1 MNYPDLFD
9 VVVIGCGHAGAEA
22 ALASA
27 RMGAKTLLIT
37 HNMDTIGQLSCNPSI
52 GGIGKGHLVKEV
64 DAMGGA
70 MGAVTDAA
78 GIQFRILN
86 RSKGPAVRATRAQI
100 DRNLY
105 RVAMRSRIEHQP
117 NLFVFQMAADDL
129 IVENNR
135 VCGVVSK
142 TGCRFSAKSVV
153 ICSGTFLNG
162 LVHIGLDHFS
172 AGRAGD
178 PPSIKLAE
186 RLIDLGL
193 PKGRLKTGTP
203 ARIDGRSI
211 DFSKCKE
218 QPGDLNPVPAFS
230 LMEPGIEHPRQ
241 VPCWITHTNERM
253 HDIIR
258 ANLDRSPM
266 YSGIIEGIGPRY
278 CPSIE
283 DKVQRFKDKDS
294 HQVFLEPEG
303 LSTNE
308 FYPNG
313 ISTSLPFDVQLAMI
327 HCIPGLENAYLLRPG
342 YAIEYD
348 FYDPRE
354 LKRTFECKRIENLYF
369 AGQINGTTGYEE
381 AAAQG
386 LLAGINAAARA
397 LGKEEW
403 TPRRDEAYLGVMID
417 DLTTR
422 GVTEP
427 YRMFTSRAEYRLSLR
442 EDNADARLAET
453 AHRLGVLGNEKY
465 DRYMRK
471 KEAVEKELSRLKA
484 TWVNPKVIEA
494 AEAGRV
500 LGTGIEREYN
510 LAALLSRPNVSYYT
524 LMSLKKNSGELVSE
538 EPLTD
543 EAQIEQIEIA
553 LKYKGYIERQKEEV
567 QKTLAH
573 EEMVLPSDLD
583 YDKVIGLSFEVR
595 QKLKAVRPET
605 LGQASR
611 ISGVTPAAVSLLL
624 VYLKRLKWGN

>member
-105 RVAMRSRIEHQP
+105 RVAMRSRIENQS

-142 TGCRFSAKSVV
+142 TGCRFSAKS
-153 ICSGTFLNG
+153 CSGTFLNG

-218 QPGDLNPVPAFS
+218 QPGDLNPVPSFS

-453 AHRLGVLGNEKY
+453 AHRFGVLGNEKY

-494 AEAGRV
+494 AEAERV

>member
-1 MNYPDLFD
+1 
-9 VVVIGCGHAGAEA
+9 
-22 ALASA
+22 
-27 RMGAKTLLIT
+27 
-37 HNMDTIGQLSCNPSI
+37 
-52 GGIGKGHLVKEV
+52 
-64 DAMGGA
+64 
-70 MGAVTDAA
+70 
-78 GIQFRILN
+78 
-86 RSKGPAVRATRAQI
+86 
-100 DRNLY
+100 
-105 RVAMRSRIEHQP
+105 
-117 NLFVFQMAADDL
+117 
-129 IVENNR
+129 
-135 VCGVVSK
+135 
-142 TGCRFSAKSVV
+142 
-153 ICSGTFLNG
+153 
-162 LVHIGLDHFS
+162 
-172 AGRAGD
+172 
-178 PPSIKLAE
+178 
-186 RLIDLGL
+186 
-193 PKGRLKTGTP
+193 
-203 ARIDGRSI
+203 
-211 DFSKCKE
+211 
-218 QPGDLNPVPAFS
+218 
-230 LMEPGIEHPRQ
+230 
-241 VPCWITHTNERM
+241 
-253 HDIIR
+253 
-258 ANLDRSPM
+258 
-266 YSGIIEGIGPRY
+266 
-278 CPSIE
+278 
-283 DKVQRFKDKDS
+283 
-294 HQVFLEPEG
+294 
-303 LSTNE
+303 
-308 FYPNG
+308 
-313 ISTSLPFDVQLAMI
+313 MI

-397 LGKEEW
+397 LEKEEW

-453 AHRLGVLGNEKY
+453 AHRLGVLSDEKF

-471 KEAVEKELSRLKA
+471 KEAVETELSRLKT

-494 AEAGRV
+494 AEAERV

-510 LAALLSRPNVSYYT
+510 LAALLSRPNVSYGT
-524 LMSLKKNSGELVSE
+524 LISLKKQSGEMVSE
-538 EPLTD
+538 TPLTD
-543 EAQIEQIEIA
+543 ESQIEQIEIA

-567 QKTLAH
+567 KKTLAH
-573 EEMVLPSDLD
+573 EETVLPSDLD

>member
-105 RVAMRSRIEHQP
+105 RVAMRSRIENQP

-218 QPGDLNPVPAFS
+218 QPGDLNPVPSFS

-241 VPCWITHTNERM
+241 VSCWITHTNERM

-453 AHRLGVLGNEKY
+453 AHRLGVLVNEKY

-494 AEAGRV
+494 AEAERV

>member
-1 MNYPDLFD
+1 
-9 VVVIGCGHAGAEA
+9 
-22 ALASA
+22 
-27 RMGAKTLLIT
+27 
-37 HNMDTIGQLSCNPSI
+37 
-52 GGIGKGHLVKEV
+52 
-64 DAMGGA
+64 MGGA
-70 MGAVTDAA
+70 MGVVTDAA

-105 RVAMRSRIEHQP
+105 RVAMRSRIENQP

-142 TGCRFSAKSVV
+142 TGYRFSAKSVV

-218 QPGDLNPVPAFS
+218 QPGDLNPVPFFS

-241 VPCWITHTNERM
+241 VPCWITHTNEKM

-258 ANLDRSPM
+258 RNLDRSPM

-313 ISTSLPFDVQLAMI
+313 ISTSLPFDVQLEMI

-397 LGKEEW
+397 LEKEEW

-453 AHRLGVLGNEKY
+453 AHRLGVLSDEKF

-471 KEAVEKELSRLKA
+471 KEAVETELSRLKT

-494 AEAGRV
+494 AEAQRV

-510 LAALLSRPNVSYYT
+510 LAALLSRPNVSYGT
-524 LMSLKKNSGELVSE
+524 LMSLKKQSGEMVSE
-538 EPLTD
+538 TPLTD
-543 EAQIEQIEIA
+543 ESQIEQIEIA

-573 EEMVLPSDLD
+573 EEMVMPSDLD

>member
-1 MNYPDLFD
+1 
-9 VVVIGCGHAGAEA
+9 
-22 ALASA
+22 
-27 RMGAKTLLIT
+27 
-37 HNMDTIGQLSCNPSI
+37 
-52 GGIGKGHLVKEV
+52 
-64 DAMGGA
+64 
-70 MGAVTDAA
+70 
-78 GIQFRILN
+78 
-86 RSKGPAVRATRAQI
+86 
-100 DRNLY
+100 
-105 RVAMRSRIEHQP
+105 
-117 NLFVFQMAADDL
+117 
-129 IVENNR
+129 
-135 VCGVVSK
+135 
-142 TGCRFSAKSVV
+142 
-153 ICSGTFLNG
+153 
-162 LVHIGLDHFS
+162 
-172 AGRAGD
+172 
-178 PPSIKLAE
+178 
-186 RLIDLGL
+186 
-193 PKGRLKTGTP
+193 
-203 ARIDGRSI
+203 
-211 DFSKCKE
+211 
-218 QPGDLNPVPAFS
+218 
-230 LMEPGIEHPRQ
+230 MEPGIEHPRQ
-241 VPCWITHTNERM
+241 VPCWITHTNEKM

-258 ANLDRSPM
+258 RNLDRSPM

-313 ISTSLPFDVQLAMI
+313 ISTSLPFDVQLEMI

-381 AAAQG
+381 AEAQG

-397 LGKEEW
+397 LEKEEW

-453 AHRLGVLGNEKY
+453 AHRLGVLSDEKF

-471 KEAVEKELSRLKA
+471 KEAVETELSRLKT

-494 AEAGRV
+494 AEAERV

-510 LAALLSRPNVSYYT
+510 LAALLSRPNVSYGT
-524 LMSLKKNSGELVSE
+524 LMSLKKQSGEMVSE
-538 EPLTD
+538 TPLTD
-543 EAQIEQIEIA
+543 ESQIEQIEIA